1 MGATGD
7 DIPWQRRQAP
17 ESTGGDVGGADA
29 GDPGRH
35 AGLRSYLGFVATF
48 KGSMVLVVVF
58 FAVSNVALAVLP
70 VFIGRFVQALAGVAD
85 STDGVYRYAVILIGC
100 NILHDLTWRA
110 AEILYL
116 RLLNDRGYEYENIL
130 FHRVIN
136 ERYPYFVGKFTGKI
150 SSYIAMLGREFREIL
165 ETTCFTYVEQ
175 IIRVPSIIIIMFS
188 VNLYSGL
195 TFFLAVLLMM
205 AIGRHTVR
213 RSSRAEKRLADEIS
227 ELDGY
232 VIDVIANFV
241 SVKSFRQEGTE
252 HEQVIRRRRTVI
264 EAARRSYFWTIVF
277 WASMSLV
284 VRYLVWPVSI
294 LLNLHLYLTGQLG
307 LAQFTTFLSVLVMFS
322 DFIWGTVW
330 EIAQLNLRLARVE
343 EAYRYLFADRPI
355 AVDPPVELPGTTLA
369 AASRAPGR
377 LEFRGLSFAYPEND
391 GRPVLA
397 GIDLTIEPGEKIG
410 IVGRSG
416 SGKTTLIKLLL
427 GYYPLTVETV
437 RVDGRPTSNYALA
450 TRISYVPQDTTL
462 FHRSIRDNITYG
474 TAAAATQE
482 QIESAARRAHAHGFI
497 SQAPEGYDTIVGE
510 RGIKLSTGQRQR
522 IAIARAFLDAKP
534 ILILDEATS
543 ALDSESEVLVQHALE
558 ELWRD
563 KTVIAVA
570 HRLSTLLNMDRII
583 VLDAGGIVEQGS
595 HRELL
600 DRHGKYRA
608 LWQRQS
614 GEMRSVDGV

>member
-1 MGATGD
+1 MGAAGD
-7 DIPWQRRQAP
+7 DIPWQRGRP
-17 ESTGGDVGGADA
+17 SESAGGDTGGADA

-35 AGLRSYLGFVATF
+35 AGLRSYLSFAGIF
-48 KGSMVLVVVF
+48 KGSLALVVACFV
-58 FAVSNVALAVLP
+58 VSNVALAVLP
-70 VFIGRFVQALAGVAD
+70 VFIGRFVQALAGAAD

-116 RLLNDRGYEYENIL
+116 HLLNDRGYEYENIL
-130 FHRVIN
+130 FRRVIN

-175 IIRVPSIIIIMFS
+175 AIRVPSIIIIMFS

-195 TFFLAVLLMM
+195 TFLLAVLLMVVV
-205 AIGRHTVR
+205 GRHTVR
-213 RSSRAEKRLADEIS
+213 GSSRAEKRLADEVS
-227 ELDGY
+227 EMDGY

-241 SVKSFRQEGTE
+241 SVKSFRQEGAE
-252 HEQVIRRRRTVI
+252 HEQVVRRRRAVI
-264 EAARRSYFWTIVF
+264 GAARHSYFWTIVF

-294 LLNLHLYLTGQLG
+294 LLNLHLYLTGQLS
-307 LAQFTTFLSVLVMFS
+307 LAQFTTFLAVLVMFS

-343 EAYRYLFADRPI
+343 EAYRYLFAGRPI
-355 AVDPPVELPGTTLA
+355 AMDQLSFQPEPTPA
-369 AASRAPGR
+369 PAPRAPGR

-397 GIDLTIEPGEKIG
+397 GIDLAVEPGEKVG

-416 SGKTTLIKLLL
+416 SGKTTFVKLLL
-427 GYYPLTVETV
+427 GYYPLPAETV
-437 RVDGRPTSNYALA
+437 RVDGHPIPNYVLGAG
-450 TRISYVPQDTTL
+450 ISYVPQDTTL

-474 TAAAATQE
+474 TAVAATEE
-482 QIESAARRAHAHGFI
+482 QVESAARRAHAHEFI
-497 SQAPEGYDTIVGE
+497 TQAPEGYDTVVGE

-522 IAIARAFLDAKP
+522 IAIARAFLDDKP
-534 ILILDEATS
+534 MLVLDEATS

-558 ELWRD
+558 ELWRG

-570 HRLSTLLNMDRII
+570 HRLSTLLHMDRII
-583 VLDAGGIVEQGS
+583 VLADGGIVEQGS

-600 DRHGKYRA
+600 ERRGRYHA

-614 GEMRSVDGV
+614 GGMIPVD